1 MHPRKPGDAPPG
13 RHYGIQTCNPKSSDP
28 CNRTPT
34 RDVATD
40 SIFNLPIFNLPIFNL
55 QSAPKVTA
63 LFLLTLRELRAKKII
78 LGLFGVATLVWAVL
92 ALALQLDVVE
102 GSLAGIRLF
111 GDEVVGQAEFSEPDA
126 DLPFGGTTPLQT
138 FVFGAEMFAAGAAYW
153 VGILLALFATGGLIA
168 SMLDRGQVD
177 LLLTKPLSRAK
188 ILTGRLLGV
197 SMVMLALLIYL
208 LGAVWLVISIKTGVW
223 NPQFLLAIG
232 AVFAMFMVLYS
243 LITLTSVWTESAP
256 LSLIL
261 TFGLLFATLILA
273 IEPLREQITQ
283 PGRGIVVAFYNV
295 LPKFVDV
302 GAYIVPQ
309 LVSGQPVE
317 SWSPLVSSLAF
328 GVVAYAGAFWLFRRK
343 DF

>member
-1 MHPRKPGDAPPG
+1 MIG
-13 RHYGIQTCNPKSSDP
+13 
-28 CNRTPT
+28 
-34 RDVATD
+34 V
-40 SIFNLPIFNLPIFNL
+40 L
-55 QSAPKVTA
+55 
-63 LFLLTLRELRAKKII
+63 LLTLRELRAKKII

-92 ALALQLDVVE
+92 ALALQLDVIE
-102 GSLAGIRLF
+102 GSLAGVRFF
-111 GDEVVGQAEFSEPDA
+111 GDEVLGESEFANEYQE
-126 DLPFGGTTPLQT
+126 LPFGNSMLQT

-168 SMLDRGQVD
+168 SMLERGQVD
-177 LLLTKPLSRAK
+177 LLLTKPLSRAR

-208 LGAVWLVISIKTGVW
+208 LGAVWLVMSFKTGVW

-243 LITLTSVWTESAP
+243 LITLTSMWTESAP

-283 PGRGIVVAFYNV
+283 PGRGIVVALYNV

-317 SWSPLVSSLAF
+317 SWSPFVSSLAF

>member
-1 MHPRKPGDAPPG
+1 M
-13 RHYGIQTCNPKSSDP
+13 
-28 CNRTPT
+28 
-34 RDVATD
+34 
-40 SIFNLPIFNLPIFNL
+40 
-55 QSAPKVTA
+55 TA
-63 LFLLTLRELRAKKII
+63 LLLLTLRELRARKII
-78 LGLFGVATLVWAVL
+78 LGLFGVATLVWVVL

-111 GDEVVGQAEFSEPDA
+111 GDEVVGEAEIAGENQA
-126 DLPFGGTTPLQT
+126 DLPFGGTTPLQS

-168 SMLDRGQVD
+168 SMLERGQVD
-177 LLLTKPLSRAK
+177 LLLTKPLSRSK

-197 SMVMLALLIYL
+197 SVVMLALLTYL
-208 LGAVWLVISIKTGVW
+208 LGAVWLVMSIKTGVW
-223 NPQFLLAIG
+223 NPRFLLAIG

-243 LITLTSVWTESAP
+243 LITFTSVWTESGP

-283 PGRGIVVAFYNV
+283 PGRGIVVALYNV

-328 GVVAYAGAFWLFRRK
+328 GVAAYAGAFWLFRRK

>member
-1 MHPRKPGDAPPG
+1 MIG
-13 RHYGIQTCNPKSSDP
+13 
-28 CNRTPT
+28 
-34 RDVATD
+34 
-40 SIFNLPIFNLPIFNL
+40 LL
-55 QSAPKVTA
+55 
-63 LFLLTLRELRAKKII
+63 LLTLRELRAKKII

-111 GDEVVGQAEFSEPDA
+111 GNEATMDNGPDE
-126 DLPFGGTTPLQT
+126 LPFGDSMLES

-177 LLLTKPLSRAK
+177 LLLAKPLSRTQ
-188 ILTGRLLGV
+188 ILGGRLLGV
-197 SMVMLALLIYL
+197 SAVMLALLIYL
-208 LGAVWLVISIKTGVW
+208 LGMVWLVMSIKTSVW

-232 AVFAMFMVLYS
+232 AVFLMFTVLYG
-243 LITLTSVWTESAP
+243 LIAFTSVWTGSTP
-256 LSLIL
+256 LSMIL

-273 IEPLREQITQ
+273 IEPLREQIRQ
-283 PGRGIVVAFYNV
+283 PGRAIVQGLYSV

-309 LVSGQPVE
+309 LVTGEAVA
-317 SWSPLVSSLAF
+317 SWMPLLTSLAF
-328 GVVAYAGAFWLFRRK
+328 GAVAYIGAFWLFRRK

>member
-1 MHPRKPGDAPPG
+1 M
-13 RHYGIQTCNPKSSDP
+13 I
-28 CNRTPT
+28 
-34 RDVATD
+34 
-40 SIFNLPIFNLPIFNL
+40 
-55 QSAPKVTA
+55 
-63 LFLLTLRELRAKKII
+63 
-78 LGLFGVATLVWAVL
+78 
-92 ALALQLDVVE
+92 E
-102 GSLAGIRLF
+102 GSLAGVRMF
-111 GDEVVGQAEFSEPDA
+111 GDEVVGQDEIATETP
-126 DLPFGGTTPLQT
+126 DLPFGSSLLET

-168 SMLDRGQVD
+168 SMLESGQVD

-197 SMVMLALLIYL
+197 CAVMLALLIYL
-208 LGAVWLVISIKTGVW
+208 LGAIWLVMSIKTGVW

-243 LITLTSVWTESAP
+243 LITITSMWTGSTP

-283 PGRGIVVAFYNV
+283 PGRAIVIALYNV

-302 GAYIVPQ
+302 GTYIVPQ
-309 LVSGQPVE
+309 LVTGQPVE
-317 SWSPLVSSLAF
+317 SWSPLISSLAF
-328 GVVAYAGAFWLFRRK
+328 GVIAYAGSFWLFRRK